1 MTLNDAVDLSEYVR
15 DRGLPQVLD
24 FPFQQVASAYASGAT
39 GSKGVANRLA
49 DDDYFRTAN
58 GVDPSFTTFLGNH
71 DMGRAAQQILTQAP
85 GLTGQSLVQHV
96 LLGYDLL
103 YLLRGAP
110 AVLYG
115 DEVGMIGSGGDQQ
128 ARQDMFPTQVSDW
141 QTQPRVGSPPIG
153 KGSSFAVTDN
163 PIQAQLRTLSA
174 LRDAHP
180 ELSTGS
186 SVVRYAQNGV
196 LVVSRIDLASGKEVV
211 VGFNNGATAAHV
223 TVATATP
230 GASWSIAFGSGTAS
244 GSLALTIPPVS
255 AVLAVPSASLPA
267 TPAATPGADG
277 QARRADVALS
287 PLGQRPRRARIGDV
301 RDAAQ
306 GRHLAARRR
315 RRLGAVPRLPRA
327 RALRQAGAG
336 GCGCRRPRRQRL
348 GRGLEGR
355 LRDTESLTVLDASA
369 ERVETRLVV
378 RSHRRR
384 GST

>member
-39 GSKGVANRLA
+39 GSKGVADRLA

-58 GVDPSFTTFLGNH
+58 GIDPAFTTFLGNH

-141 QTQPRVGSPPIG
+141 QTQQRVGSPPIG

-180 ELSTGS
+180 ELSTGA
-186 SVVRYAQNGV
+186 SVVRYAKNGV

-211 VGFNNGATAAHV
+211 VGFNNGTTAGHV
-223 TVATATP
+223 TVATRPPTP
-230 GASWSIAFGSGTAS
+230 PGHCLRLGDAS
-244 GSLALTIPPVS
+244 GVARADDPAGLRRRWPS
-255 AVLAVPSASLPA
+255 PSASLPA
-267 TPAATPGADG
+267 TP
-277 QARRADVALS
+277 
-287 PLGQRPRRARIGDV
+287 
-301 RDAAQ
+301 
-306 GRHLAARRR
+306 
-315 RRLGAVPRLPRA
+315 PRA
-327 RALRQAGAG
+327 GW
-336 GCGCRRPRRQRL
+336 RP
-348 GRGLEGR
+348 
-355 LRDTESLTVLDASA
+355 SP
-369 ERVETRLVV
+369 TR
-378 RSHRRR
+378 
-384 GST
+384 